1 MTQETC
7 NNHILFV
14 GFMGSGKTSVSRK
27 VSSITGMSLIDV
39 DYRIEAIQHRKITQ
53 IFAEVG
59 EAGFRQIETETLA
72 GIAYE
77 RRSIVSCGGG
87 IVCNPV
93 NRPILKEL
101 GTVIYL
107 DVPLD
112 EAISRISHPET
123 RPLLSGERPVEEI
136 YAERLDWYRE
146 VADITVYSSNM
157 SIYQVACLCVDELRE
172 RNLL

>member
-1 MTQETC
+1 MTAEAC
-7 NNHILFV
+7 DNHILFV

-27 VSSITGMSLIDV
+27 LSAITGMSLIDV

-53 IFAEVG
+53 IFADEG
-59 EAGFRQIETETLA
+59 EEGFRRIETDTLA

-77 RRSIVSCGGG
+77 RRAIVSCGGG
-87 IVCNPV
+87 IVCNPE
-93 NRPILKEL
+93 NRPILKKL

-112 EAISRISHPET
+112 EAVGRISHPET
-123 RPLLSGERPVEEI
+123 RPLLSGARPVREI
-136 YAERLDWYRE
+136 YEERLPMYRE
-146 VADITVYSSNM
+146 VADITVHSSNM
-157 SIYQVACLCVDELRE
+157 SIYQVARMCMRELEE